1 MKKIGKE
8 WVNRWNYLLLSSD
21 HESSQIC
28 NNPQGDTLGDYFVHL
43 LTPCHQGPWDMELIS
58 QIKFNHAFDLK
69 FKINIKFL

>member
-1 MKKIGKE
+1 ME
-8 WVNRWNYLLLSSD
+8 LSFTELWSWKLID
-21 HESSQIC
+21 LQY
-28 NNPQGDTLGDYFVHL
+28 TLGDYFVHL